1 MNSKLN
7 IINTLTGK
15 KENFVPIDEKK
26 VGMYVCGPTV
36 YDFPH
41 VGNARPLVVFD
52 VLFRILIKIFGK
64 DKVTYV
70 RNITDIDDKIINS
83 SKDKK
88 ISIDKLTSNVTKSF
102 HDDCKYL
109 NCLKPNFE
117 PKATEHIKGMIEMT
131 ENLLKNQHA
140 YEKDKHIYFSVNSFK
155 NYGKLSKKN
164 PEELVA
170 GARVEVSKL
179 KQNPLDF
186 VLWKPSLPNDP
197 GWDSPWGRG
206 RPGWHLECSV
216 MSEKFLGKNFDIH
229 GGGLDLVFPH
239 HENEIAQSEAF
250 SENVPFSTIWMHNG
264 LINLKSEKMSKS
276 LGNIIS
282 INDLL
287 KKYSPAAI
295 RMFFISGNYKN
306 PLEYDESILN
316 ANEKAIQRLKQTI
329 QLKSSDSVNELNS
342 KQFVDKFHK
351 SMNADLNTSLALG
364 SIFELSKSINQSY
377 NQNININ
384 KSQNNLLELLST
396 LGIDIKSDN
405 IKPKQEIDTN
415 KIEKLIK
422 DRNEFRK
429 NKNYTKAD
437 EIRDELDSMGIT
449 IYDSEDETKWRS
461 L

>member
-1 MNSKLN
+1 MKIQDTLDNKQKLLELDISKVLK
-7 IINTLTGK
+7 I
-15 KENFVPIDEKK
+15 
-26 VGMYVCGPTV
+26 YVCGITPYSESHIGHAMSAV
-36 YDFPH
+36 I
-41 VGNARPLVVFD
+41 FD
-52 VLFRILIKIFGK
+52 TLRRYLISQNFKMNF
-64 DKVTYV
+64 VQ
-70 RNITDIDDKIINS
+70 NFTDIDDKLIIAAKENNTTI
-83 SKDKK
+83 DK
-88 ISIDKLTSNVTKSF
+88 ISNKYITQHVNSLSKLNVLPAD
-102 HDDCKYL
+102 HA
-109 NCLKPNFE
+109 
-117 PKATEHIKGMIEMT
+117 PKATEEIKEMINMI
-131 ENLLKNQHA
+131 NVLISKDMA
-140 YEKDKHIYFSVNSFK
+140 YETNGDCYFRVNKFET
-155 NYGKLSKKN
+155 YGKLSKRN
-164 PEELVA
+164 IEEMLA
-170 GARVEVSKL
+170 GARIDINENKEH
-179 KQNPLDF
+179 PMDF
-186 VLWKPSLPNDP
+186 ALWKKQISDEP
-197 GWDSPWGRG
+197 GWESPWGIG
-206 RPGWHLECSV
+206 RPGWHIECSA
-216 MSEKFLGKNFDIH
+216 MSMKYLGQNLDIH
-229 GGGLDLVFPH
+229 GGGRDLIFPH

>member
-1 MNSKLN
+1 MKIQDTLDNKQKLLELDISKVLK
-7 IINTLTGK
+7 I
-15 KENFVPIDEKK
+15 
-26 VGMYVCGPTV
+26 YVCGITPYSESHIGHAMSAV
-36 YDFPH
+36 I
-41 VGNARPLVVFD
+41 FD
-52 VLFRILIKIFGK
+52 TLRRYLISQNYKMNF
-64 DKVTYV
+64 VQ
-70 RNITDIDDKIINS
+70 NFTDIDDKLIIAAKENNTTI
-83 SKDKK
+83 DK
-88 ISIDKLTSNVTKSF
+88 ISNKYITQHVNSLSKLNVLAAD
-102 HDDCKYL
+102 HA
-109 NCLKPNFE
+109 
-117 PKATEHIKGMIEMT
+117 PKATEEIKEMINMI
-131 ENLLKNQHA
+131 NVLISKDMA
-140 YEKDKHIYFSVNSFK
+140 YEINGDCYFRVNKFET
-155 NYGKLSKKN
+155 YGKLSKRN
-164 PEELVA
+164 IEEMLA
-170 GARVEVSKL
+170 GARIDINENKEH
-179 KQNPLDF
+179 PMDF
-186 VLWKPSLPNDP
+186 ALWKKQISDEP
-197 GWDSPWGRG
+197 GWESPWGIG
-206 RPGWHLECSV
+206 RPGWHIECSA
-216 MSEKFLGKNFDIH
+216 MSMKYLGQNLDIH
-229 GGGLDLVFPH
+229 GGGRDLIFPH

-396 LGIDIKSDN
+396 LGIDIKSEN
-405 IKPKQEIDTN
+405 IKPEQEIDTK

>member
-1 MNSKLN
+1 MKIQDTLDNKQKLLELDISKVLK
-7 IINTLTGK
+7 I
-15 KENFVPIDEKK
+15 
-26 VGMYVCGPTV
+26 YVCGITPYSESHIGHAMSAV
-36 YDFPH
+36 I
-41 VGNARPLVVFD
+41 FD
-52 VLFRILIKIFGK
+52 TLRRYLISQNFKMNF
-64 DKVTYV
+64 VQ
-70 RNITDIDDKIINS
+70 NFTDIDDKLIIAAKENNTTI
-83 SKDKK
+83 DK
-88 ISIDKLTSNVTKSF
+88 ISNKYITQHVNSLSKLNVLPAD
-102 HDDCKYL
+102 HA
-109 NCLKPNFE
+109 
-117 PKATEHIKGMIEMT
+117 PKATEEIKEMINMI
-131 ENLLKNQHA
+131 NVLISKDMA
-140 YEKDKHIYFSVNSFK
+140 YETNGDCYFRVNKFET
-155 NYGKLSKKN
+155 YGKLSKRN
-164 PEELVA
+164 IEEMLA
-170 GARVEVSKL
+170 GARIDINENKEH
-179 KQNPLDF
+179 PMDF
-186 VLWKPSLPNDP
+186 ALWKKQISDEP
-197 GWDSPWGRG
+197 GWESPWGIG
-206 RPGWHLECSV
+206 RPGWHIECSA
-216 MSEKFLGKNFDIH
+216 MSMKYLGQNLDIH
-229 GGGLDLVFPH
+229 GGGRDLIFPH

-329 QLKSSDSVNELNS
+329 QLKSSDSVNELNP

-396 LGIDIKSDN
+396 LGIDIKSEN
-405 IKPKQEIDTN
+405 IKPKQEIDTK

>member
-1 MNSKLN
+1 MKIQDTLDNKQKLLELDISKVLK
-7 IINTLTGK
+7 I
-15 KENFVPIDEKK
+15 
-26 VGMYVCGPTV
+26 YVCGITPYSESHIGHAMSAV
-36 YDFPH
+36 I
-41 VGNARPLVVFD
+41 FD
-52 VLFRILIKIFGK
+52 TLRRYLISQNFKMNF
-64 DKVTYV
+64 VQ
-70 RNITDIDDKIINS
+70 NFTDIDDKLIIAAKENNTTI
-83 SKDKK
+83 DK
-88 ISIDKLTSNVTKSF
+88 ISNKYITQHVNSLSKLNVLPAD
-102 HDDCKYL
+102 HA
-109 NCLKPNFE
+109 
-117 PKATEHIKGMIEMT
+117 PKATEEIKEMINMI
-131 ENLLKNQHA
+131 NVLISKDMA
-140 YEKDKHIYFSVNSFK
+140 YETNGDCYFRVNKFET
-155 NYGKLSKKN
+155 YGKLSKRN
-164 PEELVA
+164 IEEMLA
-170 GARVEVSKL
+170 GARIDINENKEH
-179 KQNPLDF
+179 PMDF
-186 VLWKPSLPNDP
+186 ALWKKQISDEP
-197 GWDSPWGRG
+197 GWESPWGIG
-206 RPGWHLECSV
+206 RPGWHIECSA
-216 MSEKFLGKNFDIH
+216 MSMKYLGQNLDIH
-229 GGGLDLVFPH
+229 GGGRDLIFPH

-384 KSQNNLLELLST
+384 KSQNNLLELLSI
-396 LGIDIKSDN
+396 LGIDIKSEN
-405 IKPKQEIDTN
+405 IKPKQEIDTR

>member
-1 MNSKLN
+1 M
-7 IINTLTGK
+7 INMI
-15 KENFVPIDEKK
+15 N
-26 VGMYVCGPTV
+26 
-36 YDFPH
+36 
-41 VGNARPLVVFD
+41 
-52 VLFRILIKIFGK
+52 VLI
-64 DKVTYV
+64 
-70 RNITDIDDKIINS
+70 
-83 SKDKK
+83 SKD
-88 ISIDKLTSNVTKSF
+88 
-102 HDDCKYL
+102 
-109 NCLKPNFE
+109 
-117 PKATEHIKGMIEMT
+117 M
-131 ENLLKNQHA
+131 A
-140 YEKDKHIYFSVNSFK
+140 YEINGDCYFRVNKFET
-155 NYGKLSKKN
+155 YGKLSKRN
-164 PEELVA
+164 IEEMLA
-170 GARVEVSKL
+170 GARIDINENKEH
-179 KQNPLDF
+179 PMDF
-186 VLWKPSLPNDP
+186 ALWKKQISDEP
-197 GWDSPWGRG
+197 GWESPWGIG
-206 RPGWHLECSV
+206 RPGWHIECSA
-216 MSEKFLGKNFDIH
+216 MSMKYLGQNLDIH
-229 GGGLDLVFPH
+229 GGGRDLIFPH

>member
-1 MNSKLN
+1 MKIQDTLDNKQKLLELDISKVLK
-7 IINTLTGK
+7 I
-15 KENFVPIDEKK
+15 
-26 VGMYVCGPTV
+26 YVCGITPYSESHIGHAMSAV
-36 YDFPH
+36 I
-41 VGNARPLVVFD
+41 FD
-52 VLFRILIKIFGK
+52 TLRRYLISQNFKMNF
-64 DKVTYV
+64 VQ
-70 RNITDIDDKIINS
+70 NFTDIDDKLIIAAKENNTTI
-83 SKDKK
+83 DK
-88 ISIDKLTSNVTKSF
+88 ISNKYITQHVNSLSKLNVLPAD
-102 HDDCKYL
+102 HA
-109 NCLKPNFE
+109 
-117 PKATEHIKGMIEMT
+117 PKATEEIKEMINMI
-131 ENLLKNQHA
+131 NVLISKDMA
-140 YEKDKHIYFSVNSFK
+140 YETNGDCYFRVNKFET
-155 NYGKLSKKN
+155 YGKLSKRN
-164 PEELVA
+164 IEEMLA
-170 GARVEVSKL
+170 GARIDINENKEH
-179 KQNPLDF
+179 PMDF
-186 VLWKPSLPNDP
+186 ALWKKQISDEP
-197 GWDSPWGRG
+197 GWESPWGIG
-206 RPGWHLECSV
+206 RPGWHIECSA
-216 MSEKFLGKNFDIH
+216 MSMKYLGQNLDIH
-229 GGGLDLVFPH
+229 GGGRDLIFPH

-396 LGIDIKSDN
+396 LGIDIKSEN

>member
-1 MNSKLN
+1 MKIQDTLDNKQKLLELDISKVLK
-7 IINTLTGK
+7 I
-15 KENFVPIDEKK
+15 
-26 VGMYVCGPTV
+26 YVCGITPYSESHIGHAMSSV
-36 YDFPH
+36 I
-41 VGNARPLVVFD
+41 FD
-52 VLFRILIKIFGK
+52 TLRRYLISQNFKMNF
-64 DKVTYV
+64 VQ
-70 RNITDIDDKIINS
+70 NFTDIDDKLIIAAKENNTTI
-83 SKDKK
+83 DK
-88 ISIDKLTSNVTKSF
+88 ISNKYITQHVNSLSKLNVLPAD
-102 HDDCKYL
+102 HA
-109 NCLKPNFE
+109 
-117 PKATEHIKGMIEMT
+117 PKATEEIKEMINMI
-131 ENLLKNQHA
+131 NVLISKDMA
-140 YEKDKHIYFSVNSFK
+140 YEINGDCYFRVNKFET
-155 NYGKLSKKN
+155 YGKLSKRN
-164 PEELVA
+164 IEEMLA
-170 GARVEVSKL
+170 GARIDINENKEH
-179 KQNPLDF
+179 PMDF
-186 VLWKPSLPNDP
+186 ALWKKQISDEP
-197 GWDSPWGRG
+197 GWESPWGIG
-206 RPGWHLECSV
+206 RPGWHIECSA
-216 MSEKFLGKNFDIH
+216 MSMKYLGQNLDIH
-229 GGGLDLVFPH
+229 GGGRDLIFPH

-282 INDLL
+282 INDLM

-396 LGIDIKSDN
+396 LGIDIKSEN
-405 IKPKQEIDTN
+405 IKPKQEIDTK

-429 NKNYTKAD
+429 NKNYSKAD
-437 EIRDELDSMGIT
+437 EIRDQLDSMGIT

>member
-1 MNSKLN
+1 MKIQDTLDNKQKLLELDISKVLK
-7 IINTLTGK
+7 I
-15 KENFVPIDEKK
+15 
-26 VGMYVCGPTV
+26 YVCGITPYSESHIGHAMSAV
-36 YDFPH
+36 I
-41 VGNARPLVVFD
+41 FD
-52 VLFRILIKIFGK
+52 TLRRYLISQNFKMNF
-64 DKVTYV
+64 VQ
-70 RNITDIDDKIINS
+70 NFTDIDDKLIIAAKENNTTI
-83 SKDKK
+83 DK
-88 ISIDKLTSNVTKSF
+88 ISNKYITQHVNSLSKLNVLPAD
-102 HDDCKYL
+102 HA
-109 NCLKPNFE
+109 
-117 PKATEHIKGMIEMT
+117 PKATEEIKEMINMI
-131 ENLLKNQHA
+131 NVLISKDMA
-140 YEKDKHIYFSVNSFK
+140 YEINGDCYFRVNKFET
-155 NYGKLSKKN
+155 YGKLSKRN
-164 PEELVA
+164 IEEMLA
-170 GARVEVSKL
+170 GARIDINENKEH
-179 KQNPLDF
+179 PMDF
-186 VLWKPSLPNDP
+186 ALWKKQISDEP
-197 GWDSPWGRG
+197 GWESPWGIG
-206 RPGWHLECSV
+206 RPGWHIECSA
-216 MSEKFLGKNFDIH
+216 MSMKYLGQNLDIH
-229 GGGLDLVFPH
+229 GGGRDLIFPH

-282 INDLL
+282 INDLM

-396 LGIDIKSDN
+396 LGIDIKSEN
-405 IKPKQEIDTN
+405 IKPKQEIDTK

-429 NKNYTKAD
+429 NKNYSKAD
-437 EIRDELDSMGIT
+437 EIRDQLDSMGIT

>member
-1 MNSKLN
+1 MKIQDTLDNKQKLLELDISKVLK
-7 IINTLTGK
+7 I
-15 KENFVPIDEKK
+15 
-26 VGMYVCGPTV
+26 YVCGITPYSESHIGHAMSAV
-36 YDFPH
+36 I
-41 VGNARPLVVFD
+41 FD
-52 VLFRILIKIFGK
+52 TLRRYLISQNYKMNF
-64 DKVTYV
+64 VQ
-70 RNITDIDDKIINS
+70 NFTDIDDKLIIAAKENNTTI
-83 SKDKK
+83 DK
-88 ISIDKLTSNVTKSF
+88 ISNKYITQHVNSLSKLNVLPAD
-102 HDDCKYL
+102 HA
-109 NCLKPNFE
+109 
-117 PKATEHIKGMIEMT
+117 PKATEEIKEMINMI
-131 ENLLKNQHA
+131 NVLISKDMA
-140 YEKDKHIYFSVNSFK
+140 YEINGDCYFRVNKFET
-155 NYGKLSKKN
+155 YGKLSKRN
-164 PEELVA
+164 IEEMLA
-170 GARVEVSKL
+170 GARIDINENKEH
-179 KQNPLDF
+179 PMDF
-186 VLWKPSLPNDP
+186 ALWKKQISDEP
-197 GWDSPWGRG
+197 GWESPWGIG
-206 RPGWHLECSV
+206 RPGWHIECSA
-216 MSEKFLGKNFDIH
+216 MSMKYLGQNLDIH
-229 GGGLDLVFPH
+229 GGGRDLIFPH

-396 LGIDIKSDN
+396 LGIDIKSEN
-405 IKPKQEIDTN
+405 IKPKQEIDTK

-429 NKNYTKAD
+429 NKNYTRAD